1 MMSAVNALFN
11 HPGLRSFL
19 VRMRVPIAIAIATAV
34 IVWADPRWLW
44 PALAVSMAGEL
55 IQLWCFATLD
65 KNASLAC
72 RGPYAIVRNP
82 MYLGR
87 FFILGG
93 ALMLLGQPWLLV
105 LYAVVYWFYMAN
117 RVGREERR
125 LREVLG
131 TPYAEYCAGTRRFL
145 PGAPY
150 RGEPVLVW
158 DWALFRQNHGGQN
171 FAGTAAFWIAAIAW
185 LATRAGGAG

>member
-1 MMSAVNALFN
+1 VIAGINALFN
-11 HPGLRSFL
+11 HPGLRSVL
-19 VRMRVPIAIAIATAV
+19 VKLRVPIVVAAAAV
-34 IVWADPRWLW
+34 VVAYADSRWLW
-44 PALAVSMAGEL
+44 PALAVSLFGEL
-55 IQLWCFATLD
+55 IQLWCFATLN
-65 KNASLAC
+65 KNVSLAC

-93 ALMLLGQPWLLV
+93 ALMLLGQPWLL
-105 LYAVVYWFYMAN
+105 LAFAVVYWFYMVN
-117 RVGREERR
+117 RVGREELR

-131 TPYAEYCAGTRRFL
+131 QPYADYCAGTRRFI

-158 DWALFRQNHGGQN
+158 DWALFRQNHGAYN
-171 FAGTAAFWIAAIAW
+171 LIGTAAFWIAALGWI
-185 LATRAGGAG
+185 LGGAG

>member
-1 MMSAVNALFN
+1 MISGVNALFN
-11 HPGLRSFL
+11 HPGLRSVL
-19 VRMRVPIAIAIATAV
+19 VKLRAPIAVAAAAVLIA
-34 IVWADPRWLW
+34 WADPRWLW
-44 PALAVSMAGEL
+44 PALAVSAVGEL

-72 RGPYAIVRNP
+72 RGPYALVRNP

-87 FFILGG
+87 FFILAG
-93 ALMLLGQPWLLV
+93 ALMLLGRPWLL
-105 LYAVVYWFYMAN
+105 APFAIGYWFYMAN

-131 TPYAEYCAGTRRFL
+131 APYADYCAGTRRFV

-158 DWALFRQNHGGQN
+158 DATLFRQNHGWQN
-171 FAGTAAFWIAAIAW
+171 LAGTAAFWLAAIAW
-185 LATRAGGAG
+185 LVTRAGGGA

>member
-1 MMSAVNALFN
+1 MISAVNALFN
-11 HPGLRSFL
+11 HPGLRSLL
-19 VRMRVPIAIAIATAV
+19 VRLRTPIAIAAAAVVIA
-34 IVWADPRWLW
+34 WADPRWLW
-44 PALAVSMAGEL
+44 PALAVSMFGEA

-65 KNASLAC
+65 KNATLAC
-72 RGPYAIVRNP
+72 RGPYALVRNP

-93 ALMLLGQPWLLV
+93 VLMLLGQPWLLAV
-105 LYAVVYWFYMAN
+105 YAVVYWFYMVN

-131 TPYAEYCAGTRRFL
+131 QPYADYCAGTHRFL

-150 RGEPVLVW
+150 RGEPVVVW
-158 DWALFRQNHGGQN
+158 DWKLFGQNHGWQN
-171 FAGTAAFWIAAIAW
+171 FLGTAAFWIAAIAW
-185 LATRAGGAG
+185 ILSRAGGSG

>member
-1 MMSAVNALFN
+1 MMASVNALFN

-19 VRMRVPIAIAIATAV
+19 VKLRAPIAIGVAAAV
-34 IVWADPRWLW
+34 IACADPRWLW
-44 PALAVSMAGEL
+44 AGLAVSMAGEL

-87 FFILGG
+87 FFILTG
-93 ALMLLGQPWLLV
+93 ALMLLGQPWLLLV
-105 LYAVVYWFYMAN
+105 FALGYWFYMVN
-117 RVGREERR
+117 RVAREERR

-131 TPYAEYCAGTRRFL
+131 EPYAEYCAGTHRFL
-145 PGAPY
+145 PGPPY

-158 DWALFRQNHGGQN
+158 DWSLFRQNHGLPN
-171 FAGTAAFWIAAIAW
+171 FAGTAAFWVAAIVWIAA
-185 LATRAGGAG
+185 RAG

>member
-1 MMSAVNALFN
+1 VIAGVNALFN

-19 VRMRVPIAIAIATAV
+19 VRLRAPIALAAAAAV
-34 IVWADPRWLW
+34 IAFADPRWLW
-44 PALAVSMAGEL
+44 AGLAVSLGGEL
-55 IQLWCFATLD
+55 IQLWCFATLN

-72 RGPYAIVRNP
+72 RGPYALVRNP

-87 FFILGG
+87 FFILSG
-93 ALMLLGQPWLLV
+93 ALMLLGQPWLLPAFA
-105 LYAVVYWFYMAN
+105 LGYGFYMVN

-131 TPYAEYCAGTRRFL
+131 VPYAEYCAGTNRFL

-150 RGEPVLVW
+150 RGEPVRVW
-158 DWALFRQNHGGQN
+158 DWTLFSQNHGWQN
-171 FAGTAAFWIAAIAW
+171 FAGTAAFWVAAIAW
-185 LATRAGGAG
+185 LTTRSAGAG

>member
-1 MMSAVNALFN
+1 LISAINDLFN
-11 HPGLRSFL
+11 HPGLRAFL
-19 VRMRVPIAIAIATAV
+19 VKTRGPIAVLLAATF
-34 IVWADPRWLW
+34 IYFADRRWLW
-44 PALAVSMAGEL
+44 PGFAVSMLGEF

-87 FFILGG
+87 FLILLGM
-93 ALMLLGQPWLLV
+93 LMLLGQPWLLV
-105 LYAVVYWFYMAN
+105 VFAVVYWFYMVN
-117 RVGREERR
+117 RVGREEKR

-131 TPYAEYCAGTRRFL
+131 QPYAEYCAGTSRFV
-145 PGAPY
+145 PGPPY

-158 DWALFRQNHGGQN
+158 DWNLFRQNHGAAN
-171 FAGTAAFWIAAIAW
+171 LVGTALFWIAAIVW
-185 LATRAGGAG
+185 LLARG

>member
-1 MMSAVNALFN
+1 MISAVHSLFN
-11 HPGLRSFL
+11 HPGLRAFL
-19 VRMRVPIAIAIATAV
+19 VRLRIPIAIVAAGIVVYHADTA
-34 IVWADPRWLW
+34 WLW
-44 PALAVSMAGEL
+44 PAFAISMAGEF
-55 IQLWCFATLD
+55 IQLWCFATLN

-87 FFILGG
+87 FLILFGI
-93 ALMLLGQPWLLV
+93 LLLLGQPWILV
-105 LYAVVYWFYMAN
+105 VFTAGYWFYMVN

-125 LREVLG
+125 LGAILG
-131 TPYAEYCAGTRRFL
+131 RSYADYCAGTRRFL

-158 DWALFRQNHGGQN
+158 DWSLFRQNHGAVN
-171 FAGTAAFWIAAIAW
+171 LMATLAFWLAAIAW
-185 LATRAGGAG
+185 MLTRQP

>member
-1 MMSAVNALFN
+1 VIENVNALFN

-19 VRMRVPIAIAIATAV
+19 VKLRAPIAIAVAALVIAY
-34 IVWADPRWLW
+34 ADRRWLW
-44 PALAVSMAGEL
+44 PGFAVSMAGEL

-65 KNASLAC
+65 KNTSLAC

-87 FFILGG
+87 FFILAGV
-93 ALMLLGQPWLLV
+93 LMLLGQPWLLLV
-105 LYAVVYWFYMAN
+105 FALGYGFYMVN
-117 RVGREERR
+117 RVQREERR

-131 TPYAEYCAGTRRFL
+131 TPYAEYCAGTSRFV

-158 DWALFRQNHGGQN
+158 DWALFRQNHGAPN
-171 FAGTAAFWIAAIAW
+171 LAGTLAFWVAAIAW
-185 LATRAGGAG
+185 IATRTS

>member
-1 MMSAVNALFN
+1 MMSAVNTLFN

-19 VRMRVPIAIAIATAV
+19 VRMRVPLAIAIAAV
-34 IVWADPRWLW
+34 VIAYADLRWLW

-65 KNASLAC
+65 KNSSLAC

-105 LYAVVYWFYMAN
+105 LYAVVYWFYMVN

-131 TPYAEYCAGTRRFL
+131 APYAEYCAGTSRFL

-158 DWALFRQNHGGQN
+158 DWALFRQNHGWQN
-171 FAGTAAFWIAAIAW
+171 FAGTAAFWIAAIVW